1 MPRECNDYDLTGVD
15 QHHIGRGGP
24 VNVHDLGREEQLR
37 DEVRVLVVE
46 HTHSVAT
53 PSYRQ
58 EVMVAG
64 ELHERERGEVGYLP
78 QDLIGFGS
86 LLDEYAV
93 VLPIRQE

>member
-1 MPRECNDYDLTGVD
+1 
-15 QHHIGRGGP
+15 
-24 VNVHDLGREEQLR
+24 
-37 DEVRVLVVE
+37 
-46 HTHSVAT
+46 
-53 PSYRQ
+53 
-58 EVMVAG
+58 MVAG